1 VNYPLLAKSLNIYN
15 SNGALRLF
23 EKKMYNLAASFDS
36 QLSPVAPF
44 LFYLVIGIIIFVETG
59 LLIGFFLPGDSLLFS
74 AGLVVSAREDIN
86 IVFLILVIFMAA
98 FVGDQVGYVIGRK
111 LGRPYLERKNSPR
124 MQKMLARSERF
135 YERYG
140 WWSVVIARYIP
151 WVRTF
156 VPPIAGTVRM
166 NYYKFLS
173 ANALGAFLWGVG
185 ITLAGFYSGS
195 ISWVK
200 DISYFLAAFFI
211 TGSIVSAL
219 INYRRDRRD

>member
-1 VNYPLLAKSLNIYN
+1 VL
-15 SNGALRLF
+15 
-23 EKKMYNLAASFDS
+23 ELAASFDD

-44 LFYLVIGIIIFVETG
+44 LFYAVIAGIIFVETG

-74 AGLVVSAREDIN
+74 AGLVAAARDDIN
-86 IVFLILVIFMAA
+86 IVFLVIAIFLAA
-98 FVGDQVGYVIGRK
+98 FIGDQVGYVIGRK
-111 LGRPYLERKNSPR
+111 VGRPYLEKHKSKR
-124 MQKMLARSERF
+124 MMKMLERSERF

-156 VPPIAGTVRM
+156 VPPIAGAVKM

-173 ANALGAFLWGVG
+173 ANALGALLWGAG

-195 ISWVK
+195 IPWVK
-200 DISYFLAAFFI
+200 DISYALAAFFI
-211 TGSIVSAL
+211 AASLTSAFM
-219 INYRRDRRD
+219 NYLREKRD

>member
-1 VNYPLLAKSLNIYN
+1 M
-15 SNGALRLF
+15 SNF
-23 EKKMYNLAASFDS
+23 AATFDT

-44 LFYLVIGIIIFVETG
+44 LFYLVIGIIIFIETG

-74 AGLVVSAREDIN
+74 AGLVASARDDIN
-86 IVFLILVIFMAA
+86 IVILISVIFLAA
-98 FVGDQVGYVIGRK
+98 FIGDQVGYVIGRK

-156 VPPIAGTVRM
+156 VPPIAGSVKM
-166 NYYKFLS
+166 NYFKFLS
-173 ANALGAFLWGVG
+173 ANAFGALLWGVG
-185 ITLAGFYSGS
+185 ITMSGFYAGS
-195 ISWVK
+195 IPWVK
-200 DISYFLAAFFI
+200 NVSYILATLFI
-211 TGSIVSAL
+211 IYFTLKLIV
-219 INYRRDRRD
+219 NFQNRTT

>member
-1 VNYPLLAKSLNIYN
+1 M
-15 SNGALRLF
+15 SNF
-23 EKKMYNLAASFDS
+23 AASFDA

-44 LFYLVIGIIIFVETG
+44 LFYIVVAGIIFIETAF
-59 LLIGFFLPGDSLLFS
+59 LVGFFLPGDSLLFS
-74 AGLVVSAREDIN
+74 AGLVAAARSDIN
-86 IVFLILVIFMAA
+86 VVILIFTVFLAA
-98 FVGDQVGYVIGRK
+98 FIGDQVGYVLGRK
-111 LGRPYLERKNSPR
+111 IGRPYFQKRDSKR
-124 MQKMLARSERF
+124 MQKMLVKSERF

-156 VPPIAGTVRM
+156 VPPIAGTVKM
-166 NYYKFLS
+166 NYYKFLT

-200 DISYFLAAFFI
+200 DISYGLATFFI
-211 TGSIVSAL
+211 GASLISAL
-219 INYRRDRRD
+219 FNYLREKRD

>member
-1 VNYPLLAKSLNIYN
+1 MINY
-15 SNGALRLF
+15 
-23 EKKMYNLAASFDS
+23 AATFDE

-44 LFYLVIGIIIFVETG
+44 LFYVVVGGIVFIETALLV
-59 LLIGFFLPGDSLLFS
+59 GFFLPGDSLLFS
-74 AGLVVSAREDIN
+74 AGLVAAVRNDVN
-86 IVFLILVIFMAA
+86 IVILVLTVFLAA
-98 FVGDQVGYVIGRK
+98 FIGDQVGYVLGRK
-111 LGRPYLERKNSPR
+111 IGRPYFQKRNSRR
-124 MQKMLARSERF
+124 MQKMLLKSERF
-135 YERYG
+135 YEKYG

-156 VPPIAGTVRM
+156 VPPIAGTVKM

-200 DISYFLAAFFI
+200 DISYALAIFFI
-211 TGSIVSAL
+211 SASLISAL
-219 INYRRDRRD
+219 LNYLREKRD